1 MICKH
6 CRRLVDDSGACECLK
21 TMNPEQLYQ
30 AFDMADAEG
39 DDITCLQIVD
49 LRDKAKFTI
58 VDSLPNA
65 GREGTGNQ

>member
-1 MICKH
+1 
-6 CRRLVDDSGACECLK
+6 
-21 TMNPEQLYQ
+21 MNPEQLYQ

-58 VDSLPNA
+58 VDSLPNTA
-65 GREGTGNQ
+65 VRVK